1 MIDGFQSLRHAV
13 GVPRRESLWFH
24 PGFRLLWAGDT
35 VSQAGTFIGQTVLPL
50 LAATVLAATPGEM
63 GLLTAAENAA
73 FLLIGLP
80 AGVWVDRMRRRP
92 LMLRADFARAVLL
105 LTIPVAWWAG
115 WLTFGQLVVVALL
128 VGVGTVFFDISYQS
142 YLPSLVGREHLV
154 EGNAKLQTSQSVAL
168 VTGPGIGG
176 GLVQVAGAANAVLA
190 TGAGYLASGLFLL
203 RIRTPEPAPE
213 PHDGSPL
220 RAQIAEGLR
229 FVFGNP
235 ALRAITLCTSTGNF
249 AGTIVIS
256 MQVLFLTR
264 DLGLSPSGVGLVLA
278 IGSGGGVLGALTA
291 GYWTRLIGQARA
303 IWLVPLATWPLQLL
317 LPLSRPG
324 WSVALGV
331 LGLAAA
337 GYGIVVYNVAQ
348 VSYRQAIC
356 PDRLLGRMNATVRFV
371 VWGTMPLGGL
381 AGGALGELIGVRP
394 TVWAGCALM
403 AVTMAPV
410 LLSPLRRMRDL
421 PVSPPSPTTPDPAR
435 PGPRT
440 PLDRSASTPPAP
452 R

>member
-1 MIDGFQSLRHAV
+1 M
-13 GVPRRESLWFH
+13 PRRDSLWFH
-24 PGFRLLWAGDT
+24 SGFRLLWAGDT
-35 VSQAGTFIGQTVLPL
+35 VSQAGTFVGITVLPL
-50 LAATVLAATPGEM
+50 LAATVLSATPGEM

-80 AGVWVDRMRRRP
+80 AGVWVDRMKRRP
-92 LMLRADFARAVLL
+92 LMLRADFARAALL
-105 LTIPVAWWAG
+105 LTIPLAWWAG
-115 WLTFGQLVVVALL
+115 RLTLAQLVVVALL
-128 VGVGTVFFDISYQS
+128 VSVGTVFFDVAYQS

-154 EGNAKLQTSQSVAL
+154 EGNAKLQASQSVAQ
-168 VTGPGIGG
+168 VVGPGLGG
-176 GLVQVAGAANAVLA
+176 GLTQLFGAANAVLA
-190 TGAGYLASGLFLL
+190 TGAGYVASGLFLL
-203 RIRTPEPAPE
+203 RIRTPEPEPE
-213 PHDGSPL
+213 PHDGTPL

-235 ALRAITLCTSTGNF
+235 ALRAIVLCTASGNF

-278 IGSGGGVLGALTA
+278 VASGGGILGALTA
-291 GYWTRLIGQARA
+291 GFWTRVIGQARA
-303 IWLVPLATWPLQLL
+303 IWLVPMTTWPLQLL
-317 LPLSRPG
+317 LPLSQPG

-331 LGLAAA
+331 LGMVAS

-356 PDRLLGRMNATVRFV
+356 PDRLMGRMNATVRFV
-371 VWGTMPLGGL
+371 VWGAMPLGGL
-381 AGGALGELIGVRP
+381 AGGALGELIGVRS
-394 TVWAGCALM
+394 TVWTGCALM
-403 AVTMAPV
+403 AVTMLPV

-421 PVSPPSPTTPDPAR
+421 PVSPPAPTTADPAD
-435 PGPRT
+435 PAPRT
-440 PLDRSASTPPAP
+440 PPGPSASTPPAP

>member
-1 MIDGFQSLRHAV
+1 M
-13 GVPRRESLWFH
+13 PRRDSLWFH

-35 VSQAGTFIGQTVLPL
+35 VSQAGTFVGITVLPL
-50 LAATVLAATPGEM
+50 LAATVLSATPGEM

-80 AGVWVDRMRRRP
+80 AGVWVDRMKRRP
-92 LMLRADFARAVLL
+92 LMLRADFARAALL
-105 LTIPVAWWAG
+105 LTIPLAWWTG
-115 WLTFGQLVVVALL
+115 WLTLTQLVVVALL
-128 VGVGTVFFDISYQS
+128 VSVGTVFFDVAYQS

-154 EGNAKLQTSQSVAL
+154 EGNAKLQASQSVAQ
-168 VTGPGIGG
+168 VVGPGLGG
-176 GLVQVAGAANAVLA
+176 GLTQLFGAANAVLA
-190 TGAGYLASGLFLL
+190 TGVGYVASGMFLL
-203 RIRTPEPAPE
+203 RIRTPEPEPE
-213 PHDGSPL
+213 PHDGTPL

-235 ALRAITLCTSTGNF
+235 ALRAIVLCTASGNF

-278 IGSGGGVLGALTA
+278 VASAGGILGALTA
-291 GYWTRLIGQARA
+291 GFWTRVIGQARA
-303 IWLVPLATWPLQLL
+303 IWLVPMTTWPLQLL
-317 LPLSRPG
+317 LPLSQPG
-324 WSVALGV
+324 WPVALGV
-331 LGLAAA
+331 LGMVAS

-356 PDRLLGRMNATVRFV
+356 PDRLMGRMNATVRFV

-381 AGGALGELIGVRP
+381 AGGLLGELIGVRS

-403 AVTMAPV
+403 AVTMLPV
-410 LLSPLRRMRDL
+410 LFSPLRRMRDL
-421 PVSPPSPTTPDPAR
+421 PVSPPAPTTADPAD
-435 PGPRT
+435 PAPRT
-440 PLDRSASTPPAP
+440 PPGPSASTPPAP

>member
-1 MIDGFQSLRHAV
+1 M
-13 GVPRRESLWFH
+13 PRRDSLWFH
-24 PGFRLLWAGDT
+24 SGFRLLWAGDT
-35 VSQAGTFIGQTVLPL
+35 VSQAGTFVGITVLPL
-50 LAATVLAATPGEM
+50 LAATVLSATPGEM

-80 AGVWVDRMRRRP
+80 AGVWVDRMKRRP
-92 LMLRADFARAVLL
+92 LMLRADFARAALL
-105 LTIPVAWWAG
+105 LTIPLAWWAG
-115 WLTFGQLVVVALL
+115 RLTLAQLVVVALL
-128 VGVGTVFFDISYQS
+128 VSVGTVFFDVAYQS

-154 EGNAKLQTSQSVAL
+154 EGNAKLQASQSVAQ
-168 VTGPGIGG
+168 VVGPGLGG
-176 GLVQVAGAANAVLA
+176 GLTQLFGAANAVLA
-190 TGAGYLASGLFLL
+190 TGAGYVASGLFLL
-203 RIRTPEPAPE
+203 RIRTPEPEPE
-213 PHDGSPL
+213 PHDGTPL
-220 RAQIAEGLR
+220 RTQIAEGLR

-235 ALRAITLCTSTGNF
+235 ALRAIVLCTASGNF

-278 IGSGGGVLGALTA
+278 VASGGGILGALTA
-291 GYWTRLIGQARA
+291 GFWTRVIGQARA
-303 IWLVPLATWPLQLL
+303 IWLVPMTTWPLQLL
-317 LPLSRPG
+317 LPLSQPG

-331 LGLAAA
+331 LGMVAS

-356 PDRLLGRMNATVRFV
+356 PDRLMGRMNATVRFV

-381 AGGALGELIGVRP
+381 AGGALGELIGVRS
-394 TVWAGCALM
+394 TVWTGCALM
-403 AVTMAPV
+403 AVTMLPV

-421 PVSPPSPTTPDPAR
+421 PVSPPAPTTADPAG
-435 PGPRT
+435 PAPRT
-440 PLDRSASTPPAP
+440 PPGPSASTPPAP

>member
-1 MIDGFQSLRHAV
+1 M
-13 GVPRRESLWFH
+13 PRRDSLWFH
-24 PGFRLLWAGDT
+24 SGFRLLWAGDT
-35 VSQAGTFIGQTVLPL
+35 VSQAGTFVGITVLPL
-50 LAATVLAATPGEM
+50 LAATVLSATPGEM

-80 AGVWVDRMRRRP
+80 AGVWVDRMKRRP
-92 LMLRADFARAVLL
+92 LMLRADFARAALL
-105 LTIPVAWWAG
+105 LTIPLAWWAG
-115 WLTFGQLVVVALL
+115 RLTLAQLVVVALL
-128 VGVGTVFFDISYQS
+128 VSVGTVFFDVAYQS

-154 EGNAKLQTSQSVAL
+154 EGNAKLQASQSVAQ
-168 VTGPGIGG
+168 VVGPGLGG
-176 GLVQVAGAANAVLA
+176 GLTQLFGAANAVLA
-190 TGAGYLASGLFLL
+190 TGAGYVASGLFLL
-203 RIRTPEPAPE
+203 RIRTPEPEPE
-213 PHDGSPL
+213 PHDGTPL
-220 RAQIAEGLR
+220 RTQIAEGLR

-235 ALRAITLCTSTGNF
+235 ALRAIVLCTASGNF

-278 IGSGGGVLGALTA
+278 VASGGGILGALTA
-291 GYWTRLIGQARA
+291 GFWTRVIGQARA
-303 IWLVPLATWPLQLL
+303 IWLVPMTTWPLQLL
-317 LPLSRPG
+317 LPLSQPG

-331 LGLAAA
+331 LGMVAS

-356 PDRLLGRMNATVRFV
+356 PDRLMGRMNATVRFV

-381 AGGALGELIGVRP
+381 AGGALGELIGVRS
-394 TVWAGCALM
+394 TVWTGCALM
-403 AVTMAPV
+403 AVTMLPV

-421 PVSPPSPTTPDPAR
+421 PVSPPAPTTADPAD
-435 PGPRT
+435 PAPRT
-440 PLDRSASTPPAP
+440 PPGPSASTPPAP